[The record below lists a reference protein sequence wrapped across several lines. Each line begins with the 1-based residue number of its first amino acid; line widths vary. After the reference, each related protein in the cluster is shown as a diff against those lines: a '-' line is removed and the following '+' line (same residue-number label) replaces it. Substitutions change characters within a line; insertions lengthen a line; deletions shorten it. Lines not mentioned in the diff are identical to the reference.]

1 MFGQDTNQQMPVG
14 SPTAQNPSMLDNVN
28 AQDFV
33 GSTAAPVMPNDPAA
47 AMPTQAPAT
56 DQQPMFAPNNQFVQS
71 PASAQPV
78 VQPYTP
84 PTNDMPSPSAPV
96 QPPIVVDEPMDQ
108 SSYVAAITDDGAT
121 GSNSPVDHDK
131 LADMKRQALEH
142 LEPLADHI
150 EGTAEER
157 FRTTMMMIQA
167 NDNHTLID
175 KALSA
180 AKEIPDD
187 KVRAQAMLDII
198 NEINYFNQLE
208 D

>member
-1 MFGQDTNQQMPVG
+1 M
-14 SPTAQNPSMLDNVN
+14 
-28 AQDFV
+28 
-33 GSTAAPVMPNDPAA
+33 
-47 AMPTQAPAT
+47 
-56 DQQPMFAPNNQFVQS
+56 
-71 PASAQPV
+71 

-84 PTNDMPSPSAPV
+84 PTNDMSSPSAPV
-96 QPPIVVDEPMDQ
+96 QPPVVTDEPTDQ
-108 SSYVAAITDDGAT
+108 SGYVAAITDNSAT

-180 AKEIPDD
+180 AKEIQDD

-198 NEINYFNQLE
+198 NEINYFNQLAN
-208 D
+208 